1 MEVVNNATAPFITS
15 TDVAAGNAQRLV
27 LEVLMSK
34 ILRKVL
40 RMQDRSFMYLAAVHG
55 ISLPM
60 LGGFQGALVT
70 PGTLVSPQMDQLKE
84 AAAAVPAVY
93 MSEYVVNTSSI
104 GFHVPRPNL
113 RDALV
118 TAAAKVLTRPLISNT
133 FTYLPNAVAQNFG
146 AAFTVQKLQNQTSR
160 LKRS

>member
-1 MEVVNNATAPFITS
+1 MEVVNNAAAPFITS

-70 PGTLVSPQMDQLKE
+70 PSNLVAPQMQQLQE

-93 MSEYVVNTSSI
+93 MSDYVVNTSSI

-146 AAFTVQKLQNQTSR
+146 AAFAVQKLQNQTSR